1 MWDAEAGSSSE
12 DSSGDEDEDMARRE
26 ERIARRVREAD
37 VKKDEGQGEWDQE
50 GVEEEKEGGD

>member
-1 MWDAEAGSSSE
+1 MWDAEAGSSCE

-37 VKKDEGQGEWDQE
+37 VKKDEGQGEWDQK
-50 GVEEEKEGGD
+50 GVEEEKKGGE